1 MQGKE
6 YAAGTYEVPGKG
18 MVIGEGMPRVL
29 VSASGASAQ
38 EILASAGML
47 AETPGIDGIELRL
60 DRLGTGRNSDEIL
73 ALAQLVNDCW
83 DAVGGKLLVVTVRT
97 RAEGGDAEL
106 SRPEYLRLVGSLP
119 RLARM
124 DFIDIELRA
133 AALEEIRRAVD
144 SAHGAGAGVILS
156 HHNFRA
162 TPETGE
168 MVRILMQESAAG
180 ADVCK
185 LAVMPR
191 CAEDV
196 ARLLAAT
203 ARARA
208 AAIGPL
214 LTISMGA
221 LGAVSRV
228 SGGIFGS
235 ALTFA
240 MAGCASAPGQL
251 DVGTV
256 LAAQRAFGAPRRQS

>member
-119 RLARM
+119 RSAASTPTAATRCCPPRTSRFPASMPWAAKSPTSPDRPTRPGPRAWALA
-124 DFIDIELRA
+124 LP
-133 AALEEIRRAVD
+133 
-144 SAHGAGAGVILS
+144 
-156 HHNFRA
+156 A
-162 TPETGE
+162 TP
-168 MVRILMQESAAG
+168 
-180 ADVCK
+180 
-185 LAVMPR
+185 AVMP
-191 CAEDV
+191 
-196 ARLLAAT
+196 L
-203 ARARA
+203 
-208 AAIGPL
+208 
-214 LTISMGA
+214 
-221 LGAVSRV
+221 
-228 SGGIFGS
+228 
-235 ALTFA
+235 
-240 MAGCASAPGQL
+240 
-251 DVGTV
+251 
-256 LAAQRAFGAPRRQS
+256 